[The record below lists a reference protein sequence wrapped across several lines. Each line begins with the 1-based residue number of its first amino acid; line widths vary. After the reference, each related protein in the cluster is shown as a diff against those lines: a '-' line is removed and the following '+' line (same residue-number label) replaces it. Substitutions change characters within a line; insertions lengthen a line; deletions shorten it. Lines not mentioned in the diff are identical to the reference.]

1 MGNPWIV
8 EPEEEKIELQWVDP
22 SGEARDFWLTIKKY
36 LTIGEQR
43 KMMKAVSQITQPLS
57 KKGAER
63 LDASATFEWTDYSFA
78 RCSAYL
84 LDWSLSDENDNK
96 MPLTR
101 ATLEQLHADL
111 FDLIDGA
118 IDAHETKMGEI
129 KKAKG
134 GKGK

>member
-1 MGNPWIV
+1 MANPWIV
-8 EPEEEKIELQWVDP
+8 EPEEERIDLQWVDP
-22 SGEARDFWLTIKKY
+22 TGEVRDFWISIKKY

-43 KMMKAVSQITQPLS
+43 KMLKAVSQITQPLP
-57 KKGAER
+57 KKGQERQEAE
-63 LDASATFEWTDYSFA
+63 ATFEWTDYSFA

-111 FDLIDGA
+111 FELIDNA
-118 IDAHETKMGEI
+118 VDAHETKMGEA
-129 KKAKG
+129 KKAIV